1 MAGDLQRVDGR
12 IGLGQDSLL
21 VRARDFRSISRL
33 ERATYTT
40 NVRRLPDPTS
50 RLQVSAEAKDR
61 LGGAVPSPAAAFL
74 LTLIALPSLF
84 WLVTLKRTT
93 VYTQPEEW
101 LMGVAMPQ
109 IHSWVQTHA
118 PPLDAL
124 FIGISGLGSGWFVAL
139 GFAALGLLAL
149 AKGRRDLAIILAAGT
164 LCFPM
169 EWALKYFTSSEAIS
183 LPALVSAMFNINNVG
198 LDDIA
203 DFPAGHALRATALYG
218 IAAFCVARL
227 AHDRRQGEI
236 AYVVAIVFI
245 GAISLTRIYLQA
257 HYPID
262 VLGGWMAGGALVAI
276 LVAIHVLQV
285 DERARSA
292 ERARRAAQPRRVAVP
307 RRAAPAP
314 ASSVTP
320 AAPAQRREG

>member
-1 MAGDLQRVDGR
+1 M
-12 IGLGQDSLL
+12 
-21 VRARDFRSISRL
+21 SRL
-33 ERATYTT
+33 
-40 NVRRLPDPTS
+40 VVHDD
-50 RLQVSAEAKDR
+50 AEHR
-61 LGGAVPSPAAAFL
+61 LGGAVPSPAVAFL
-74 LTLIALPSLF
+74 LSVCALPALF
-84 WLVTLKRTT
+84 WLVMLKRTT
-93 VYTQPEEW
+93 ISTAPEEW
-101 LMGVAMPQ
+101 LMGTIVPAV
-109 IHSWVQTHA
+109 HGWVETNL
-118 PPLDAL
+118 PPIETL
-124 FIGISGLGSGWFVAL
+124 IVGISAFGSGWFVAL
-139 GFAALGLLAL
+139 AFAFLGLLAL
-149 AKGRRDLAIILAAGT
+149 SRGRRDLALLLALGT

-183 LPALVSAMFNINNVG
+183 LPALVSAMFNINNIG

-236 AYVVAIVFI
+236 AYAVAVVFI

-285 DERARSA
+285 DERARVAEA
-292 ERARRAAQPRRVAVP
+292 ERASTRPRRVAVP
-307 RRAAPAP
+307 RRPPPASASSAAPVSP
-314 ASSVTP
+314 V
-320 AAPAQRREG
+320 QRREG